1 MGNSRGWRWNID
13 RPTPLYA
20 HGGRIECVGWCLH
33 EGSSEPAQVRLVVG
47 QEVYA
52 GASADDRQDLARAFP
67 ELPQAAQ
74 SGFLLRGWMPAGYNR
89 AHLEARTQQQE
100 WTRIASLH
108 LCSESASLLGH
119 IDSPGPQGVDEGVV
133 KVWGWAL
140 HPQEEIE
147 ELTLHAG
154 SVIARCYHG
163 SARSDVVAQF
173 PEVRHS
179 EHSGFVCHAKLPAGR
194 FRIKLRARLRS
205 GRVTSHRFAREL
217 VVRPKQA
224 RAFLGLLDE
233 HRASL
238 LQIPVVE
245 QPTVSILIP
254 IYNQLSV
261 TLACLKSIVRH
272 TSKTPYEVV
281 LVDDHSKE
289 AVRRALSRVK
299 GLRVIAHRSNR
310 GFLASSNEAA
320 AAARGEYLLFLNND
334 TEVTPGWLD
343 AMLRVFENR
352 ADAGLVGAKL
362 MYPDARLQ
370 EAGGIMWRDASG
382 VNYGKW
388 DDAHKPEY
396 NYLREVDYC
405 SGACI
410 LIRNELFQQLGGFDP
425 LYTPAYYE
433 DTDLAFKVR
442 QSGRKVYYQPLATVI
457 HHEGQTSGTST
468 ASGVKRYQ
476 LINQEKFRSKWRKEL
491 SQHLEADMDRVEFA
505 KERGVSKRVLVVDS
519 RVLCPDQDA
528 GSVRM
533 LNLLIILQQL
543 GFKVT
548 FIPRNVQHL
557 SPYTETMQELG
568 VECIYQ
574 PFVANVEAFLAQR
587 GGEFDLVVLSRA
599 EVAAGLLDACA
610 EYCPS
615 APVIFDTV
623 DLHFLRE
630 QREAELAD
638 SDEKRQK
645 AAKTREIELGVAR
658 RCAAT
663 LVVSPVEKELLDR
676 ELPGSRIAVISL
688 IEQLAAEMKPF
699 AGRRDFLFIGGFE
712 HTPNVDAMLWFTS
725 EVMPLINAEVPSA
738 KLHIIGSKMPGRI
751 RALASANII
760 THGYVQNVDEFF
772 QRCLLSVAPLRFGA
786 GVKGKINQSMLNGLP
801 VVATSLA
808 AEGMYLVHEENVLI
822 ADAAADF
829 ARQIVRLSRDP
840 ELWTRLSE
848 GGVKNIEEHFS
859 FAAAERGVT
868 ALLSGLQVLPP
879 AGAGAA
885 ARPATSGS
893 SGRKSLRKALR
904 NSSFAPKGRR

>member
-1 MGNSRGWRWNID
+1 MGNARGWRWNID

-33 EGSSEPAQVRLVVG
+33 EGSNEPAEVRLVVG

-52 GASADDRQDLARAFP
+52 GASAGDRQDLAHAFP

-74 SGFLLRGWMPAGYNR
+74 SGFLVRAWMPSGYNQ
-89 AHLEARTQQQE
+89 AHLEARTQQLE
-100 WTRIASLH
+100 WTRLASLH
-108 LCSESASLLGH
+108 LCAESAPLLGH
-119 IDSPGPQGVDEGVV
+119 IDSPAAQGVDEGVV

-224 RAFLGLLDE
+224 RAFLELLDE

-238 LQIPVVE
+238 LQFPVVE

-272 TSKTPYEVV
+272 TSKTRYEVI

-289 AVRRALSRVK
+289 AVGRALSRVK
-299 GLRVIAHRSNR
+299 GLRVIAHRTNR

-320 AAARGEYLLFLNND
+320 AAARGKYLLFLNND

-343 AMLRVFENR
+343 AMLRVFTLR
-352 ADAGLVGAKL
+352 PDAGLVGAKL
-362 MYPDARLQ
+362 VYPDGRLQ

-410 LIRNELFQQLGGFDP
+410 LIRKELFHQLGDFDR

-442 QSGRKVYYQPLATVI
+442 QAGRKVYYQPLARII
-457 HHEGQTSGTST
+457 HHEGQTSGTNT
-468 ASGVKRYQ
+468 ATGAKRYQ
-476 LINQEKFRSKWRKEL
+476 LINQETFRSKWREEL
-491 SQHLEADMDRVEFA
+491 SQHLEGNMEWVETA

-533 LNLLIILQQL
+533 LNLLIIFRQL

-557 SPYTETMQELG
+557 SPYTEMMQELG
-568 VECIYQ
+568 VECIYE
-574 PFVANVEAFLAQR
+574 PFVASVEAFLSQR

-610 EYCPS
+610 TFCPS
-615 APVIFDTV
+615 APVVFDTV

-630 QREAELAD
+630 EREAELAND
-638 SDEKRQK
+638 DAKRKK
-645 AAKTREIELGVAR
+645 AAKTRKLELNVMR

-663 LVVSPVEKELLDR
+663 LVVSPVEKELLER
-676 ELPGSRIAVISL
+676 ELPDSRIAVISL
-688 IEQLAAEMKPF
+688 IEQLAPEVKPF
-699 AGRRDFLFIGGFE
+699 RGRRDILFIGGFE
-712 HTPNVDAMLWFTS
+712 HTPNVDAMMWFTAD
-725 EVMPLINAEVPSA
+725 VMPAVVRELPSA
-738 KLHIIGSKMPGRI
+738 KLHIIGSKMPPAI
-751 RALASANII
+751 RALANPNII
-760 THGYVQNVDEFF
+760 THGYVQNVDDFF

-822 ADAAADF
+822 ADTAADF
-829 ARQIVRLSRDP
+829 ARQIVRLSSDA
-840 ELWTRLSE
+840 ELWTHLSE

-859 FAAAERGVT
+859 FAAAERGLT
-868 ALLSGLQVLPP
+868 ALLSELRVLP
-879 AGAGAA
+879 AGGEGAA
-885 ARPATSGS
+885 ARVTSGG
-893 SGRKSLRKALR
+893 SGIKTVRKALR
-904 NSSFAPKGRR
+904 DSSFAPK